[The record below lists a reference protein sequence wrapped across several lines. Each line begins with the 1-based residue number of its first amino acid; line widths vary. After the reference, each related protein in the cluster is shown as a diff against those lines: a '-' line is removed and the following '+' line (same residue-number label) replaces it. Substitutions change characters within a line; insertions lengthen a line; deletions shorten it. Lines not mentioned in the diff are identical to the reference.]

1 MPLLHLALAHLYRS
15 IGSHKEALD
24 RFLHPSLLNAEAS
37 VLTPAV
43 VVGSAGSGAGG
54 GGGGGGGGGSGGGS
68 GDASGDDGGRSWQLR
83 TSVLLSNRLGVF
95 ELIKEHHMYAALDV
109 NYSIN
114 DSSSK

>member
-15 IGSHKEALD
+15 IGSYKEALD

-43 VVGSAGSGAGG
+43 VVGSAGSGGG
-54 GGGGGGGGGSGGGS
+54 GGSGGSGGGS